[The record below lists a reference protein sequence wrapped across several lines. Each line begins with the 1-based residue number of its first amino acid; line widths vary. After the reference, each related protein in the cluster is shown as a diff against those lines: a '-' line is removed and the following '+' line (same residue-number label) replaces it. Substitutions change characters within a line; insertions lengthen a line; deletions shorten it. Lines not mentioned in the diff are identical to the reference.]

1 MFMQNFGNRK
11 LYNVNG
17 FGRMD
22 FFFPPKYFLS
32 VIEKKEQEEY
42 RVFAKFE
49 SGNLGSSRLA

>member
-1 MFMQNFGNRK
+1 MVLVGWI
-11 LYNVNG
+11 
-17 FGRMD
+17 